1 MDAIIVHWRVPAA
14 QEAGTVWGTA
24 GGNSGETAAATLCA
38 EIATNS
44 AAEQAVDQV
53 LVLVPA
59 TTVVFPIPAWH
70 SPPTNAAS
78 TKVILTPD
86 HFHDKVI

>member
-14 QEAGTVWGTA
+14 QEAGTVWSTA

-44 AAEQAVDQV
+44 AAEEAVDQV

-59 TTVVFPIPAWH
+59 TTVFSYLLGIQPHNCCFYEGDFDA
-70 SPPTNAAS
+70 
-78 TKVILTPD
+78 
-86 HFHDKVI
+86 

>member
-59 TTVVFPIPAWH
+59 TTVFSYLLGIH
-70 SPPTNAAS
+70 LHNCC
-78 TKVILTPD
+78 
-86 HFHDKVI
+86 FHKYDFDARPLS

>member
-59 TTVVFPIPAWH
+59 TTVF
-70 SPPTNAAS
+70 SPYLLGMS
-78 TKVILTPD
+78 TPHKCCFYKGD
-86 HFHDKVI
+86 FDA

>member
-14 QEAGTVWGTA
+14 QEAGAVWGTA

-59 TTVVFPIPAWH
+59 NTVRTCLA
-70 SPPTNAAS
+70 STPTNAAS
-78 TKVILTPD
+78 TKMILTPD

>member
-1 MDAIIVHWRVPAA
+1 MDAIIVHI
-14 QEAGTVWGTA
+14 VWSTA

-59 TTVVFPIPAWH
+59 TRVF
-70 SPPTNAAS
+70 
-78 TKVILTPD
+78 
-86 HFHDKVI
+86 F

>member
-59 TTVVFPIPAWH
+59 TTVFFSRTCLAFAPYKCCFYKGDFDA
-70 SPPTNAAS
+70 
-78 TKVILTPD
+78 
-86 HFHDKVI
+86 

>member
-59 TTVVFPIPAWH
+59 TTLLLVPAWH
-70 SPPTNAAS
+70 LPPTPAAS
-78 TKVILTPD
+78 TKMILTPD

>member
-70 SPPTNAAS
+70 SPPHKCCFYKGDFDA
-78 TKVILTPD
+78 
-86 HFHDKVI
+86 

>member
-14 QEAGTVWGTA
+14 QEAGTVWSTA

-59 TTVVFPIPAWH
+59 TRVFFCTCLAFAPHKCCFYKGDFDA
-70 SPPTNAAS
+70 
-78 TKVILTPD
+78 
-86 HFHDKVI
+86 

>member
-59 TTVVFPIPAWH
+59 TTVFSYLLGIHPHKCCFYKDDFDARPL
-70 SPPTNAAS
+70 S
-78 TKVILTPD
+78 
-86 HFHDKVI
+86 

>member
-53 LVLVPA
+53 LVLVAA
-59 TTVVFPIPAWH
+59 TTVFRTCLA
-70 SPPTNAAS
+70 STPTNAAS
-78 TKVILTPD
+78 TKMILTPD

>member
-14 QEAGTVWGTA
+14 QEAGTVWSTA
-24 GGNSGETAAATLCA
+24 GGNSGEAAAATLCA

-53 LVLVPA
+53 LVFCLYLLAIP
-59 TTVVFPIPAWH
+59 PIHNCCFFKDDFDARPL
-70 SPPTNAAS
+70 S
-78 TKVILTPD
+78 
-86 HFHDKVI
+86 